1 MYKIYGIKNCNTMKR
16 ALDWLNAHE
25 IHYIFHNY
33 KIDGLS
39 PQQLKQLMDLID
51 WKLLLN
57 TKGLTYRK
65 LDTETKMKI
74 TNVEEAEK
82 IMLTYPSIIKRPILI
97 KNSYTL
103 VGFSPEQYA
112 FFTTETVNGR

>member
-16 ALDWLNAHE
+16 ALNWLDAHE
-25 IHYIFHNY
+25 IYYIFHNY
-33 KIDGLS
+33 KTNGLS
-39 PQQLKQLMDLID
+39 SQQLKQLMDLVD

-65 LDTETKMKI
+65 LDAETKIKM

-82 IMLTYPSIIKRPILI
+82 IMLTHPPIIKRPILI
-97 KNSYTL
+97 KNNYAL
-103 VGFSPEQYA
+103 VGFSPEQYEI
-112 FFTTETVNGR
+112 FITETVNGQ